1 MRNRNIYLIGM
12 MGTGK
17 TTVGRMVASSIQMD
31 FIDSD
36 NEIERKTGK
45 KINEIFKKDGEK
57 RFRELEEEF
66 ICKGHPNENC
76 LVSCGGGLCVIDG
89 MIEKLKTMGLVICLF
104 ANPSAIFERIRSESH
119 RPLLQVNDPV
129 FEIKKIIEER
139 KDTYLKADLV
149 IQTDNLSPDEVTQ
162 RIIDAYSSATNQA
175 PG

>member
-17 TTVGRMVASSIQMD
+17 TTIGRLVSSRMQMD

-36 NEIERKTGK
+36 HEIERKTGM
-45 KINEIFKKDGEK
+45 KINEIFNNYGEK

-66 ICKGHPNENC
+66 IRNGHPVENC

-89 MIEKLKTMGLVICLF
+89 MIEKLKTKGLVICLF
-104 ANPSAIFERIRSESH
+104 ANPNLIFERVKSESH

-129 FEIKKIIEER
+129 FEIKKIMETR
-139 KDTYLKADLV
+139 KDTYFKADLV
-149 IQTDNLSPDEVTQ
+149 IKTDNLTPDEVTQ
-162 RIIDAYSSATNQA
+162 KIIDAFSSTNISST
-175 PG
+175 